1 MREHAEQWLKIL
13 CWTLVAILLFQTGR
27 ALVRNHPFG
36 NIVLPVPPTLVSSTP
51 EPAPGGPTA
60 TSPTGGGSAPG
71 KPPSLSPTNSTG
83 GTNLVPA
90 LNATNLNTTNLP
102 ALASTNQPTAN
113 ALVATNAKPLTATNP
128 PVQPT
133 TSLSATNTG
142 KSVTN
147 SSLSATNISSSPTNG
162 TPSATNGPVA
172 LAGQSAKAH
181 SPHPHRMGPGGPS
194 QPAPDLPPLVQARI
208 GKIVDSELLG
218 PVMHPQPM
226 ALLGIAGD
234 VAFLR
239 TDSGET
245 GLVKVGDALG
255 DLKLLRIGIN
265 RILVEQNGQPKEL
278 TIFSGM
284 GSESLLNTS
293 DKSSNETT
301 NH

>member
-13 CWTLVAILLFQTGR
+13 CGILVAILLFQTGR

-36 NIVLPVPPTLVSSTP
+36 NIVLPVPPTLGSSNP

-60 TSPTGGGSAPG
+60 TSPANGAPMPG
-71 KPPSLSPTNSTG
+71 KTATLPPTNSPG
-83 GTNLVPA
+83 GTNLVA
-90 LNATNLNTTNLP
+90 TLNATNLSPTNLP
-102 ALASTNQPTAN
+102 PLSSTNQPTTN
-113 ALVATNAKPLTATNP
+113 ALVATNAPVP
-128 PVQPT
+128 PT
-133 TSLSATNTG
+133 I
-142 KSVTN
+142 SV
-147 SSLSATNISSSPTNG
+147 STNG
-162 TPSATNGPVA
+162 GLSTTNLGSSATNGPPVRKH
-172 LAGQSAKAH
+172 SAR
-181 SPHPHRMGPGGPS
+181 PPRMGPGGPG

-218 PVMHPQPM
+218 PVIHPQPM

>member
-13 CWTLVAILLFQTGR
+13 CGILVAILLFQTGR

-36 NIVLPVPPTLVSSTP
+36 NIVLPVPPTLGSSNP

-60 TSPTGGGSAPG
+60 TSPANGAPMPG
-71 KPPSLSPTNSTG
+71 KTATLPPTNSPG
-83 GTNLVPA
+83 GTNLVA
-90 LNATNLNTTNLP
+90 TLNATNLSPTNLP
-102 ALASTNQPTAN
+102 PLSSTNQPTTN
-113 ALVATNAKPLTATNP
+113 ALVATNAPVPPTISVSTNGGLS
-128 PVQPT
+128 T
-133 TSLSATNTG
+133 TNLGSSA
-142 KSVTN
+142 TN

-181 SPHPHRMGPGGPS
+181 SPHPHRMGPGGPG